1 MESSQAADERL
12 TKDEIDLYDRQIR
25 LWGMAAQARMRSA
38 KVLLIGLGSL
48 GTEVCKNVVLSGLG
62 HLTILDD
69 SVVQEEDLGSQF
81 FVSSEDVGSLKLE
94 NAKTRIQELNPRVQ
108 LTCDTQT
115 VESKN
120 EDFYKGFDLV
130 IGTELRTSQMVKL
143 NKLTRKYNIPVY
155 LVGSNG
161 LFAYIFVD
169 LIQFDAEDEKL
180 KGSQPTEKGQLS
192 RNTEVIEVRT
202 RNDEDDDKKVFEIIK
217 TRHYYKSFEQMIETA
232 SLEGRL
238 NRRQIKRLSST
249 VPLTLALFQTEHETE
264 KVDSSTLKQKAIEAC
279 RQLSIPETVLNDTY
293 VEQFAQQKGVQFVP
307 VSAVI
312 GGTIAQDVINILGKR
327 QPPLNNFI
335 VFDGITLDMPI
346 FEF

>member
-1 MESSQAADERL
+1 MEASEIITQRL
-12 TKDEIDLYDRQIR
+12 SKDEIDLYDRQIR

-48 GTEVCKNVVLSGLG
+48 GTEICKNIVLSGLG

-69 SVVQEEDLGSQF
+69 SIVHEEDLGSQF
-81 FVSSEDVGSLKLE
+81 FISSEDVGSMKLE
-94 NAKTRIQELNPRVQ
+94 SAKARIQDLNPRVQ
-108 LTCDTQT
+108 LSFDTES

-120 EDFYKGFDLV
+120 ADFYKGFDLV
-130 IGTELRTSQMVKL
+130 IGTGLSTSQMIKV
-143 NKLTRKYNIPVY
+143 NEMTRKYNIPIY
-155 LVGSNG
+155 LAGSNG

-180 KGSQPTEKGQLS
+180 KGTQATEVGQIS
-192 RNTEVIEVRT
+192 KNTEVIEAT
-202 RNDEDDDKKVFEIIK
+202 TSHDEDDDKKIFEVIK
-217 TRHYYKSFEQMIETA
+217 TRHHYKSLPEMLKTA
-232 SLEGRL
+232 SLENRL
-238 NRRQIKRLSST
+238 NRRQIKRLSSAL
-249 VPLTLALFQTEHETE
+249 PLTFALLQVEHEIGQLSPE
-264 KVDSSTLKQKAIEAC
+264 TLKKKAAEIC
-279 RQLSIPETVLNDTY
+279 RQLVIPETVLNETY
-293 VEQFAQQKGVQFVP
+293 VEQFTKQEGVQFAP
-307 VSAVI
+307 VSAII

>member
-1 MESSQAADERL
+1 MESSQVTTERL
-12 TKDEIDLYDRQIR
+12 SKDEIDLYDRQIR

-48 GTEVCKNVVLSGLG
+48 GTEICKNVVLCGLG

-81 FVSSEDVGSLKLE
+81 FISSEDVGSLKLDS
-94 NAKTRIQELNPRVQ
+94 AKARIQDLNPRVH
-108 LTCDTQT
+108 LSFDTQSI
-115 VESKN
+115 ESKA

-130 IGTELRTSQMVKL
+130 IGTELSTSQMVKL
-143 NKLTRKYNIPVY
+143 NELTRKYNIPVY
-155 LVGSNG
+155 LAGSNG

-180 KGSQPTEKGQLS
+180 KGSQPTEKGKIS
-192 RNTEVIEVRT
+192 KNTEVIEVRT
-202 RNDEDDDKKVFEIIK
+202 RHDEDDDKKVFEVIK
-217 TRHYYKSFEQMIETA
+217 TRHYYKSFQQMIKTA

-238 NRRQIKRLSST
+238 NRRQIKRLSSA
-249 VPLTLALFQTEHETE
+249 VPLTFTLLQTEHEIGHLNFQ
-264 KVDSSTLKQKAIEAC
+264 TLKEKAIETC
-279 RQLSIPETVLNDTY
+279 RQLGVPGTVLNDTY
-293 VEQFAQQKGVQFVP
+293 VEQFTQQEGVQFAP

-312 GGTIAQDVINILGKR
+312 GGSIAQDVINILGKR